1 MIIAKVKKNKY
12 NTGDQLVAFFINI
25 YMVVLLI
32 ILNIILIVLFSIL
45 IWYIIKSNKHDIKC
59 VCKDDNCEINESIKI
74 NNEQKNKSNKERVF
88 IGRFISDEE
97 YQQMTKNRRSEISIL
112 MEELHAEYEHL
123 KELNK

>member
-1 MIIAKVKKNKY
+1 MWS
-12 NTGDQLVAFFINI
+12 LFFINI

-45 IWYIIKSNKHDIKC
+45 IWYIIKSNKHDTKC

-97 YQQMTKNRRSEISIL
+97 YQQMIKNRRSEISIL
-112 MEELHAEYEHL
+112 IEELHTEYEHL
-123 KELNK
+123 KEFNK